1 MKCKSSLILIFS
13 LCSLTYGQSL
23 FEKFP
28 GLPPEFSEPINRV
41 GKFVALVDSCQSD
54 LFSTKGGRE
63 KTSVDDCYCEI
74 YLPNTCQEW
83 TRQIAK
89 ELFGSYND
97 ESDSPGVEIITL
109 HLYITAPKKGEG
121 SYFFNGECKTLAYGE
136 DVTLDLSPDQSLPY
150 VGLHGEKWTWNRSLL
165 DSCYYQGWKYYLS
178 RRYGEMVELAPGK
191 LEGFIEI
198 STEHVPSEHFEG
210 NVGRLAEFFV
220 ESESGIGVWMGLV
233 FVVKD

>member
-41 GKFVALVDSCQSD
+41 PDFITLIDSCESD
-54 LFSTKGGRE
+54 FYSQWNIGE
-63 KTSVDDCYCEI
+63 YSEASCYCNI
-74 YLPNTCQEW
+74 HLPKSNQDW
-83 TRQIAK
+83 TRRIAK
-89 ELFGSYND
+89 VLFHSTND
-97 ESDSPGVEIITL
+97 ETVSPQVEIISLDL
-109 HLYITAPKKGEG
+109 HISAPKKGGEH
-121 SYFFNGECKTLAYGE
+121 YFFGGRCRTLTYGK
-136 DVTLDLSPDQSLPY
+136 DVKLQMSPIQSLPY
-150 VGLHGEKWTWNRSLL
+150 MDLLSPKETWNRSIV

-178 RRYGEMVELAPGK
+178 RRYGEMVEPAPGIID
-191 LEGFIEI
+191 GFVEI
-198 STEHVPSEHFEG
+198 FTEHVPSEHFEG